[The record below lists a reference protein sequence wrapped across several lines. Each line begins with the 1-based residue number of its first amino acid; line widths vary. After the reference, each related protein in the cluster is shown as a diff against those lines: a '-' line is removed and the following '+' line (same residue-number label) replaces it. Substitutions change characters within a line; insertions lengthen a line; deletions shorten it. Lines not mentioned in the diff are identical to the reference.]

1 MPNATVVPAGR
12 TPAARGGRFRRLQ
25 FVWKALRR
33 QRVPLA
39 ALAVLMALGA
49 GSAFAPTIFPRDP
62 NAMTGDT
69 LGPVSGAHPFGA
81 DYLGRDVLTRTAYG
95 IEVSFVAGVAVAA
108 IAMSAGLACGLVAG
122 YYGGWI
128 EHLLMRTADALLI
141 LPGFFLALIVAFLF
155 GGRLS
160 TVIILLGLTGWPQI
174 ARIARA
180 EVLSLK
186 STEFVE
192 SARAIG
198 ASNRRIVFR
207 EILPNALPPVLAL
220 MALLMSYGI
229 LSEASLSF
237 LGVGDPNVIS
247 LGGMLSNGLQYATT
261 AWWVPTF
268 PGAAIFV
275 LVLLLNIVGDG
286 LSVALSPHARQTGV
300 AIPSDGSR
308 SVHNRLQSSTE

>member
-1 MPNATVVPAGR
+1 MRDVTAVT
-12 TPAARGGRFRRLQ
+12 ARGAPPADAEGMRVRRLR
-25 FVWKALRR
+25 FVRKAVSR
-33 QRVPLA
+33 QRVPLV
-39 ALAVLMALGA
+39 ALVMLLILGGVGVL
-49 GSAFAPTIFPRDP
+49 APTILPRDP
-62 NAMTGDT
+62 NAMTSDT
-69 LGPVSGAHPFGA
+69 LSPVSAAHPFGA
-81 DYLGRDVLTRTAYG
+81 DYLGRDVLTRMAYG
-95 IEVSFVAGVAVAA
+95 IKASFIVGLAVAA
-108 IAMSAGLACGLVAG
+108 IAMSVGLSCGLVAG
-122 YYGGWI
+122 YYGGWV
-128 EHLLMRTADALLI
+128 EHLLMRMADALLI

-155 GGRLS
+155 GGRLL
-160 TVIILLGLTGWPQI
+160 TVIMLLGLTGWPQI

-186 STEFVE
+186 ATEFVE

-198 ASNRRIVFR
+198 ASNRRIMLR
-207 EILPNALPPVLAL
+207 EILPNALPPVLAM

-268 PGAAIFV
+268 PGAAIFL

-286 LSVALSPHARQTGV
+286 LSVALNPHVRQTGGRV
-300 AIPSDGSR
+300 GF
-308 SVHNRLQSSTE
+308 

>member
-1 MPNATVVPAGR
+1 MPF
-12 TPAARGGRFRRLQ
+12 AA
-25 FVWKALRR
+25 
-33 QRVPLA
+33 LA
-39 ALAVLMALGA
+39 ALVLVGALGA
-49 GSAFAPTIFPRDP
+49 LAPAILPRDP

-69 LGPVSGAHPFGA
+69 LSAISAAHPFGA
-81 DYLGRDVLTRTAYG
+81 DYLGRDVLTRMAYG
-95 IEVSFVAGVAVAA
+95 IKTSFIAGLAVAA
-108 IAMSAGLACGLVAG
+108 IAMSAGLTCGLVAG
-122 YYGGWI
+122 YSGGWV

-155 GGRLS
+155 GGRLI
-160 TVIILLGLTGWPQI
+160 TVIMLLGLTGWPQI

-186 STEFVE
+186 ATEFVE
-192 SARAIG
+192 SARAAG
-198 ASNRRIVFR
+198 ASNARIVVR

-268 PGAAIFV
+268 PGAAIFL
-275 LVLLLNIVGDG
+275 LVLLLNIIGDG
-286 LSVALSPHARQTGV
+286 LSMVLNPALTAASPGR
-300 AIPSDGSR
+300 SDR
-308 SVHNRLQSSTE
+308 

>member
-1 MPNATVVPAGR
+1 MRSAAAVRAPAPSG
-12 TPAARGGRFRRLQ
+12 ADGGRFRRLG
-25 FVWKALRR
+25 FVWKVLRR
-33 QRVPLA
+33 QRVPMAAFVVLVALA
-39 ALAVLMALGA
+39 ALGAL
-49 GSAFAPTIFPRDP
+49 APTVLPRDP

-69 LGPVSGAHPFGA
+69 LSPVSAAHPFGA
-81 DYLGRDVLTRTAYG
+81 DYLGRDVMTRMAYG
-95 IEVSFVAGVAVAA
+95 IKVSFIVGLAVAA
-108 IAMSAGLACGLVAG
+108 IAMSAGLACGLAAG

-141 LPGFFLALIVAFLF
+141 LPGFFLALIVAFIF
-155 GGRLS
+155 GGRLL
-160 TVIILLGLTGWPQI
+160 TVILLLGLTGWPQI

-186 STEFVE
+186 ATEFVE
-192 SARAIG
+192 SARAVG
-198 ASNRRIVFR
+198 ASSARIVLR

-286 LSVALSPHARQTGV
+286 LSAALDPHARQTSGRV
-300 AIPSDGSR
+300 AF
-308 SVHNRLQSSTE
+308 

>member
-1 MPNATVVPAGR
+1 MRDATAVTTRGAPPAG
-12 TPAARGGRFRRLQ
+12 AADERFRRLR
-25 FVWKALRR
+25 FVWKALSR

-39 ALAVLMALGA
+39 ALLVLLILGA
-49 GSAFAPTIFPRDP
+49 VGALAPAILPRDP
-62 NAMTGDT
+62 NAMTSDT
-69 LGPVSGAHPFGA
+69 LSPLSAAHPFGA
-81 DYLGRDVLTRTAYG
+81 DYLGRDVMTRMAYG
-95 IEVSFVAGVAVAA
+95 IKASFIVGLAVAA
-108 IAMSAGLACGLVAG
+108 IAMSVGLACGLVAG
-122 YYGGWI
+122 YYGGWV

-155 GGRLS
+155 GGRLF
-160 TVIILLGLTGWPQI
+160 TVIMLLGLTGWPQI

-186 STEFVE
+186 TTEFVE
-192 SARAIG
+192 SARALG
-198 ASNRRIVFR
+198 ASSARIVLR

-268 PGAAIFV
+268 PGAAIFL

-286 LSVALSPHARQTGV
+286 LSVALNPQAARSRGRV
-300 AIPSDGSR
+300 AF
-308 SVHNRLQSSTE
+308 

>member
-1 MPNATVVPAGR
+1 MPSSIPESVMRSATAVPAGR
-12 TPAARGGRFRRLQ
+12 TPPAARGERFRRLQ

-33 QRVPLA
+33 QRVPLV
-39 ALAVLMALGA
+39 ALAVLMVLGS
-49 GSAFAPTIFPRDP
+49 GSALAPAIFPRDP

-69 LGPVSGAHPFGA
+69 LGPVSAAHPFGA
-81 DYLGRDVLTRTAYG
+81 DYLGRDVLTRIAYG
-95 IEVSFVAGVAVAA
+95 IKVSFVAGLAVAA

-160 TVIILLGLTGWPQI
+160 TVIMLLGLTGWPQI

-186 STEFVE
+186 ATEFVE

-198 ASNRRIVFR
+198 ASNRRIVVR

-268 PGAAIFV
+268 PGAAIFL

-286 LSVALSPHARQTGV
+286 LSVALNPHARQAGGRVTF
-300 AIPSDGSR
+300 
-308 SVHNRLQSSTE
+308 

>member
-1 MPNATVVPAGR
+1 MRSAAAVRGPAPSG
-12 TPAARGGRFRRLQ
+12 TEDGRFRRLYV
-25 FVWKALRR
+25 VWKVLRR
-33 QRVPLA
+33 QRVPLVA
-39 ALAVLMALGA
+39 FALLVALGA
-49 GSAFAPTIFPRDP
+49 LGALAPAILPRDP
-62 NAMTGDT
+62 NAMTSDT
-69 LGPVSGAHPFGA
+69 LSPVSAAHPFGA
-81 DYLGRDVLTRTAYG
+81 DYLGRDIMTRMAYG
-95 IEVSFVAGVAVAA
+95 IKVSFIVGLAVAA

-128 EHLLMRTADALLI
+128 EHLLMRAADALLI
-141 LPGFFLALIVAFLF
+141 LPGFFLALIIAFLF
-155 GGRLS
+155 GGRLF
-160 TVIILLGLTGWPQI
+160 TVILLLGLTGWPQI

-186 STEFVE
+186 ATEFVE
-192 SARAIG
+192 SARAVG
-198 ASNRRIVFR
+198 ASNPRIVLR

-268 PGAAIFV
+268 PGAAIFL
-275 LVLLLNIVGDG
+275 LVLLLNVVGDG
-286 LSVALSPHARQTGV
+286 LSVALNPHARQTGGRV
-300 AIPSDGSR
+300 
-308 SVHNRLQSSTE
+308 TF

>member
-1 MPNATVVPAGR
+1 VPCTAFALLVLLG
-12 TPAARGGRFRRLQ
+12 AAE
-25 FVWKALRR
+25 
-33 QRVPLA
+33 
-39 ALAVLMALGA
+39 ALAPVAL
-49 GSAFAPTIFPRDP
+49 PHDP
-62 NAMTGDT
+62 NTMTSDT
-69 LGPVSGAHPFGA
+69 LSPMSATHPFGA
-81 DYLGRDVLTRTAYG
+81 DYLGRDVLTRMAYG
-95 IEVSFVAGVAVAA
+95 IKTSFVVGLAVAA

-122 YYGGWI
+122 YYGGWV
-128 EHLLMRTADALLI
+128 EHVLMRATDALLI

-155 GGRLS
+155 GGRLA

-186 STEFVE
+186 ATEFVE
-192 SARAIG
+192 SARAVG
-198 ASNRRIVFR
+198 ASNGRIVLK

-220 MALLMSYGI
+220 AALLMSYGI

-247 LGGMLSNGLQYATT
+247 LGGMLSNGLQYATS

-268 PGAAIFV
+268 PGAAIFL

-286 LSVALSPHARQTGV
+286 LSVALNPQARPVRHRVG
-300 AIPSDGSR
+300 
-308 SVHNRLQSSTE
+308 L

>member
-1 MPNATVVPAGR
+1 LRSAAIAPGR
-12 TPAARGGRFRRLQ
+12 EAPPAAADGGRFRRLRS
-25 FVWKALRR
+25 VWRALSR
-33 QRVPLA
+33 QRVPLVA
-39 ALAVLMALGA
+39 LVLLLMLGAVGALAPAILPG
-49 GSAFAPTIFPRDP
+49 DP

-69 LGPVSGAHPFGA
+69 LRPISAAHPFGA
-81 DYLGRDVLTRTAYG
+81 DYLGRDVLTRIAYG
-95 IEVSFVAGVAVAA
+95 IKTSFIVGLAVAA
-108 IAMSAGLACGLVAG
+108 IAMSVGLACGLAAG
-122 YYGGWI
+122 YYGEWV

-155 GGRLS
+155 GGRVI
-160 TVIILLGLTGWPQI
+160 TVVMLLGLTGWPQI

-186 STEFVE
+186 TAEFVE
-192 SARAIG
+192 SARAAG
-198 ASNRRIVFR
+198 ASNGRIVLK

-220 MALLMSYGI
+220 MSLLMSYGI

-268 PGAAIFV
+268 PGAAIFL
-275 LVLLLNIVGDG
+275 LVLLLNIIGDG
-286 LSVALSPHARQTGV
+286 LSMALNPALTRASPG
-300 AIPSDGSR
+300 R
-308 SVHNRLQSSTE
+308 SNR

>member
-1 MPNATVVPAGR
+1 MRSEAAA
-12 TPAARGGRFRRLQ
+12 PAAPAPSGADGERSRRLR

-33 QRVPLA
+33 QRVPLL
-39 ALAVLMALGA
+39 ALGLLAILGA
-49 GSAFAPTIFPRDP
+49 GSALAPTILPRDP
-62 NAMTGDT
+62 NAMTSDT
-69 LGPVSGAHPFGA
+69 LSPVSAAHPFGA
-81 DYLGRDVLTRTAYG
+81 DYLGRDVLTRMVYG
-95 IEVSFVAGVAVAA
+95 IRVSFIVGLAVAA
-108 IAMSAGLACGLVAG
+108 IAMSAGLACGLTAG
-122 YYGGWI
+122 YYGGWV
-128 EHLLMRTADALLI
+128 EHLLMRMADALLI

-155 GGRLS
+155 GGRLF
-160 TVIILLGLTGWPQI
+160 TVIMLLGLTGWPQI

-186 STEFVE
+186 TTEFVE
-192 SARAIG
+192 SARAVG
-198 ASNRRIVFR
+198 ASNLRILLR

-268 PGAAIFV
+268 PGAAIFL
-275 LVLLLNIVGDG
+275 LVLFLNIVGDG
-286 LSVALSPHARQTGV
+286 LSAALSPHARQAGGRVTF
-300 AIPSDGSR
+300 
-308 SVHNRLQSSTE
+308 